1 MQRLAWNFGKFVI
14 LGIVLLLGQVVG
26 GMLFFRGMPA
36 FANDGPVDTGQA
48 LLIATVV
55 DALILVLLANAMRLR
70 GWRLGLL
77 LAGVLFGVQT
87 AQSVVETIIFGRYVH
102 MSTAMNAAVVLAALL
117 RDALLAGAVALAWR
131 GDARSETQPTIA
143 GLGWKAPVIAV
154 FYILCYFTAG
164 HWIAWQSQAVRDYYD
179 NVRQIN
185 SALLIVFQFGRG
197 LCWCALAWLL
207 VRHLL
212 GTRWRTALLVGLAF
226 SGFMIPDLLF
236 PNPVMPWPVRM
247 MHMVEVG
254 ISNLLFGFGAAW
266 LLLDRRAKNIFARSR
281 EDAKSDSGAKVA

>member
-48 LLIATVV
+48 LLIATFV

-102 MSTAMNAAVVLAALL
+102 MSAGMNLAIVLAALL

-131 GDARSETQPTIA
+131 GNARSTAQPAIA

-154 FYILCYFTAG
+154 FYILCYFAAG
-164 HWIAWQSQAVRDYYD
+164 YLIAWQSQAARDYYD
-179 NVRQIN
+179 NVRQID
-185 SALLIVFQFGRG
+185 SGLLIVFQFGRG

-212 GTRWRTALLVGLAF
+212 GTRWRTAWLVGLAF

-236 PNPVMPWPVRM
+236 PNPVMPWPVRA
-247 MHMVEVG
+247 MHMIEVG
-254 ISNLLFGFGAAW
+254 ISNLLFGIGTAW
-266 LLLDRRAKNIFARSR
+266 LLRFGKIEWVHAEARRPRRS
-281 EDAKSDSGAKVA
+281 